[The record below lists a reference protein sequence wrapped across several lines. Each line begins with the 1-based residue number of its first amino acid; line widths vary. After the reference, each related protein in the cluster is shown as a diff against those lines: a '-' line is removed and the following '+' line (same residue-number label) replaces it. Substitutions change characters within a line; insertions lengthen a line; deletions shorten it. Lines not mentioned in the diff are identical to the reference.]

1 MIESIEGDTLHVRV
15 MFEDTD
21 CTGRVHFSR
30 YTIWL
35 DNGIVNYF
43 RRRGF
48 AYEVNGI
55 MKSSSPRT
63 EVAFAVG
70 EYHARIERPSKLG
83 DLLEVTVKPSEIRR
97 KVVVF
102 EGRMR
107 DAEDGTWLAH
117 GSVTLVHIDP
127 TTGKSK
133 DMPGWLIERL
143 KMDNP

>member
-1 MIESIEGDTLHVRV
+1 MIESVEGDTLRVRV
-15 MFEDTD
+15 MFRDTD

-30 YTIWL
+30 YTIWV

-48 AYEVNGI
+48 VYKINGV
-55 MKSSSPRT
+55 MKSSSPHA

-102 EGRMR
+102 EGQIRSP
-107 DAEDGTWLAH
+107 EDGGRLAR

-127 TTGKSK
+127 VTGKSR
-133 DMPGWLIERL
+133 DMPHWLIDRL
-143 KMDNP
+143 KVENP